1 MGGDWQG
8 SVVDRSGEIT
18 QVNPAPEQPFPF
30 FFNNALNTFSSA
42 LNTPGSPSPFK
53 PWGKASPSVLL
64 IDRNGITCL
73 IMSEEQDLLRALRH
87 QPSEGVKGGA
97 CH

>member
-1 MGGDWQG
+1 MAGDWQG

-18 QVNPAPEQPFPF
+18 HVNPAPEQSFHF
-30 FFNNALNTFSSA
+30 FLNLA
-42 LNTPGSPSPFK
+42 QNTPVPPHPLNLWESCSL
-53 PWGKASPSVLL
+53 SVLL
-64 IDRNGITCL
+64 IDRNGITWL
-73 IMSEEQDLLRALRH
+73 IMPEEQDLLRALRH

>member
-1 MGGDWQG
+1 VARDWQG

-18 QVNPAPEQPFPF
+18 HVNPAPEQSFHF
-30 FFNNALNTFSSA
+30 FLTRALNTR
-42 LNTPGSPSPFK
+42 GSPHPLNLGEKLSL
-53 PWGKASPSVLL
+53 SVLL
-64 IDRNGITCL
+64 IDRNGITYL

-97 CH
+97 CHQSGFS